1 MLSVRRVPQLVAV
14 LALAALLVVTAGPA
28 GAATGSVQVGP
39 TATRVALGVA
49 VDVPVTASLTCDEGF
64 TTGLVDVVVVQS
76 RGTVVTVGEG
86 QATFACA
93 GETQNLTVRAFGGV
107 FHGGPALVNATLL
120 QCQGAGADLTC
131 FFTDIRTNRE
141 ITIRGG

>member
-1 MLSVRRVPQLVAV
+1 MSSVRRVPQLVVV
-14 LALAALLVVTAGPA
+14 LALAALLVATAGPA

-39 TATRVALGVA
+39 RAKRVALGVA
-49 VDVPVTASLTCDEGF
+49 LDVPVTASLTCDVGF

-76 RGTVVTVGEG
+76 RGTVVTFGEG

-93 GETQNLTVRAFGGV
+93 GETQNLTVRVGGGV

-120 QCQGAGADLTC
+120 QCQGVGADLTC
-131 FFTDIRTNRE
+131 FFTDISTNRE
-141 ITIRGG
+141 IIIVGG